1 MSVQQQLRFW
11 VIGIFV
17 TSLLLW
23 ALSDVLLPF
32 VAGFAVAYFLDP
44 VADRLETWRLPRLAA
59 TSLITALFFILLAAM
74 IILLIPL
81 LSDQLVSLAHAWP
94 GYMER
99 INNLVAVWTGSQADD
114 LLARSEGLSD
124 RVMSLGANVLQ
135 DIAGRSL
142 AVLNLVGML
151 AITPVVSFYLLNDWD
166 RIVER
171 IDNLLPRPYA
181 PRLRVIAKEIDKVL
195 AGFVRGTGTVCM
207 VLAVFYASAL
217 EIAGLEFGLVIG
229 IISGLISFIPF
240 VGMIVGLVMSTV
252 LALFQFLPDQ
262 PQMVGVIVAIFI
274 AGQILEG
281 NFLTPNLVGKNIGL
295 HPVWVIFAL
304 LAFGSL
310 FGFVGML
317 LSVPLA
323 ATMGVLARHSMEQ
336 YRKSVLYL
344 GEVPENLASTAELV
358 EVIPSAMVEEEDVSQ
373 EPETPPSP
381 DQPDAE

>member
-1 MSVQQQLRFW
+1 MSVQQQLRIW
-11 VIGIFV
+11 LIGIII
-17 TSLLLW
+17 TALLLW

-44 VADRLETWRLPRLAA
+44 VADRLESWRLPRLAA
-59 TSLITALFFILLAAM
+59 TSVITAAFFITLVAL

-81 LSDQLVSLAHAWP
+81 LSDQLGALARAWP

-99 INNLVAVWTGSQADD
+99 INNLVALWTGSQADD
-114 LLARSEGLSD
+114 LLASSEGLSS

-171 IDNLLPRPYA
+171 IDALLPRPYA
-181 PRLRVIAKEIDKVL
+181 PRLRIIASEIDKVL
-195 AGFVRGTGTVCM
+195 AGFVRGTGTVCL

-217 EIAGLEFGLVIG
+217 EMAGLEFGLVVG
-229 IISGLISFIPF
+229 ILSGLISFIPF
-240 VGMIVGLVMSTV
+240 VGMIVGLIMSTV

-262 PQMVGVIVAIFI
+262 PHMVGVIVAIFV

-317 LSVPLA
+317 VSVPLA
-323 ATMGVLARHSMEQ
+323 ATLGVLARHSIDQ
-336 YRKSVLYL
+336 YRKSALYL
-344 GEVPENLASTAELV
+344 GEVPENLSSTAELV
-358 EVIPSAMVEEEDVSQ
+358 EAIPTPTDEETASSQDSNTVSSAD
-373 EPETPPSP
+373 
-381 DQPDAE
+381 DQDAE